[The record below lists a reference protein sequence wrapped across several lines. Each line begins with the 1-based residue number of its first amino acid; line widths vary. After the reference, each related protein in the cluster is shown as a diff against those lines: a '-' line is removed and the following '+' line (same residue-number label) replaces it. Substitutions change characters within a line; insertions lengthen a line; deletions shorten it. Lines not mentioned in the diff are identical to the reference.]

1 VSHPGSQRVEN
12 KLTPQ
17 AATNT
22 GHKLLYEVGCRLSM
36 GFVEK
41 MPRLP
46 ALCVE
51 ARDDRYEVNLRV
63 VPAGTPPAREN
74 LAVGVQAG

>member
-1 VSHPGSQRVEN
+1 VNHPGSQRVEN

-17 AATNT
+17 AATIT
-22 GHKLLYEVGCRLSM
+22 GHKLLYAAGCRLNMS
-36 GFVEK
+36 FVEK

-46 ALCVE
+46 APCVE

-63 VPAGTPPAREN
+63 VAAGTPPVREN

>member
-1 VSHPGSQRVEN
+1 
-12 KLTPQ
+12 
-17 AATNT
+17 
-22 GHKLLYEVGCRLSM
+22 M
-36 GFVEK
+36 GFVEE

-63 VPAGTPPAREN
+63 VPAGRLPLARKLSLWESK
-74 LAVGVQAG
+74 LAEI